1 MRRGQVSVTA
11 QRVAARRLPFP
22 RVAADY
28 GDPEADQRLGRD
40 VAGPV
45 AMVDQT
51 SGCRYPP
58 AGSATWPPNSRR
70 IADSRRS
77 AKSASPR
84 ELKRS

>member
-1 MRRGQVSVTA
+1 MGQVSVTA
-11 QRVAARRLPFP
+11 QRVAARGLTFL

-51 SGCRYPP
+51 SGCR
-58 AGSATWPPNSRR
+58 
-70 IADSRRS
+70 
-77 AKSASPR
+77 
-84 ELKRS
+84 